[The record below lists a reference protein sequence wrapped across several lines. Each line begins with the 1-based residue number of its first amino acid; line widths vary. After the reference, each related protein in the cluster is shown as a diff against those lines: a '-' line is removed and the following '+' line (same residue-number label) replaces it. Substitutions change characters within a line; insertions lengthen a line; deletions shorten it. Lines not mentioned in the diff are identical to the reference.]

1 MSMNDVNQ
9 PNDSREPQTGQG
21 EPRQSPQ
28 ANETIRPNEYLP
40 VQSGQPLQTNQT
52 SPYQSPQNQY
62 QPIQQGQPST
72 LNTPLGYQSI
82 PPIQPV
88 ASPLPASQSPQPV
101 PYSTM
106 PQQSYMAP
114 AAPQQSYTA
123 PAAPQQQYAASAA
136 QQPSVPY
143 AVPVA
148 GPAVQQ
154 SAQPIAPD
162 PAQQY
167 RQYPQYSQPA
177 APQYPPQPSQP
188 RYQPQYPQYPQ
199 YRPQYPYPAYQT
211 YQPYPPRS
219 VTPAPPVIPVD
230 PRQAWRTW
238 RRKVVGRAM
247 GLTFAYEG
255 MMYAGALIAAAI
267 MAMVASTGLLASGRG
282 TYSSSDGIISLISV
296 AVAFGFLLL
305 MRHRDILTREFWLG
319 GPHLDTY
326 GEPNQRGRMSRYGG
340 GRMRPQWFL
349 VFIVLGLGVQ
359 GSVSLVQMLLSMGG
373 VDLVSPASESIDES
387 AVTVSMWLYIGLVGP
402 ICEEV
407 MFRGVLMKELKP
419 LGKNFAIFTSALAF
433 GLFHDDVVQG
443 TFAFLFGLILGFVA
457 MEYSL
462 VWSIALH
469 IFNNAILSG
478 VIDTLLAGRLSDTG
492 YLVYSIILALV
503 GVIGSVIVFVLYGR
517 SLTQYR
523 RENRSIP
530 DTYAGWAAPA
540 FIAFVVLNA
549 VAAVVSLIAAMV
561 G

>member
-9 PNDSREPQTGQG
+9 SNGSREPQAGQG
-21 EPRQSPQ
+21 ESRQSSQ
-28 ANETIRPNEYLP
+28 ANETIQPNEYLP

-52 SPYQSPQNQY
+52 NPYQSPQNQY

-82 PPIQPV
+82 PPVQPV
-88 ASPLPASQSPQPV
+88 ASPLPASQPPQQV
-101 PYSTM
+101 PYPTM
-106 PQQSYMAP
+106 
-114 AAPQQSYTA
+114 PQQSYTA

-136 QQPSVPY
+136 QQPSAPY
-143 AVPVA
+143 AVPPA
-148 GPAVQQ
+148 GQAVP
-154 SAQPIAPD
+154 QPTQPVM
-162 PAQQY
+162 PNSTQQY
-167 RQYPQYSQPA
+167 QQYPQYAQYAEPA
-177 APQYPPQPSQP
+177 APQYPPQPEY
-188 RYQPQYPQYPQ
+188 RPQYPQYPQ
-199 YRPQYPYPAYQT
+199 YRPQYSYPAYQT
-211 YQPYPPRS
+211 YQPYPPRP
-219 VTPAPPVIPVD
+219 VTPVPPAIPVD

-267 MAMVASTGLLASGRG
+267 MAMAASTGLFASGRG

-305 MRHRDILTREFWLG
+305 MRRRDILTREFWLG

-373 VDLVSPASESIDES
+373 VDLISPTSESINES

-478 VIDTLLAGRLSDTG
+478 VIDTLLAGRLSDSG
-492 YLVYSIILALV
+492 YVVYSIILALV
-503 GVIGSVIVFVLYGR
+503 GVIGSVVVLAFYGR

-530 DTYAGWAAPA
+530 DTYAGWASPA

-549 VAAVVSLIAAMV
+549 VVAIASLIAAMV

>member
-1 MSMNDVNQ
+1 
-9 PNDSREPQTGQG
+9 
-21 EPRQSPQ
+21 
-28 ANETIRPNEYLP
+28 
-40 VQSGQPLQTNQT
+40 
-52 SPYQSPQNQY
+52 
-62 QPIQQGQPST
+62 
-72 LNTPLGYQSI
+72 
-82 PPIQPV
+82 
-88 ASPLPASQSPQPV
+88 
-101 PYSTM
+101 M
-106 PQQSYMAP
+106 PQQ
-114 AAPQQSYTA
+114 
-123 PAAPQQQYAASAA
+123 
-136 QQPSVPY
+136 
-143 AVPVA
+143 
-148 GPAVQQ
+148 
-154 SAQPIAPD
+154 
-162 PAQQY
+162 
-167 RQYPQYSQPA
+167 YP
-177 APQYPPQPSQP
+177 
-188 RYQPQYPQYPQ
+188 PQYPQYQPYAQQYAGQYPPQSQYQQNPYQPQ

-211 YQPYPPRS
+211 YQPYPPRP
-219 VTPAPPVIPVD
+219 VTPVPPAIPVD

-238 RRKVVGRAM
+238 RRKVVGRAV

-255 MMYAGALIAAAI
+255 MMYAGAIIAAAI
-267 MAMVASTGLLASGRG
+267 VAMAAATGLFASGRG
-282 TYSSSDGIISLISV
+282 TYSSDDGIISLISV

-326 GEPNQRGRMSRYGG
+326 GEPNQRGRVSRYGG

-373 VDLVSPASESIDES
+373 VDLVSPTSESINES

-478 VIDTLLAGRLSDTG
+478 VIDTLFAGQLSDNG
-492 YLVYSIILALV
+492 YLVYSIILALA
-503 GVIGSVIVFVLYGR
+503 GVIGSAIVLVLYGR
-517 SLTQYR
+517 SLAQYR

-530 DTYAGWAAPA
+530 DTYAGWTSPA

-549 VAAVVSLIAAMV
+549 VVAIVSFIGAMM

>member
-1 MSMNDVNQ
+1 M
-9 PNDSREPQTGQG
+9 
-21 EPRQSPQ
+21 
-28 ANETIRPNEYLP
+28 
-40 VQSGQPLQTNQT
+40 
-52 SPYQSPQNQY
+52 
-62 QPIQQGQPST
+62 
-72 LNTPLGYQSI
+72 
-82 PPIQPV
+82 
-88 ASPLPASQSPQPV
+88 
-101 PYSTM
+101 
-106 PQQSYMAP
+106 
-114 AAPQQSYTA
+114 PQQSYTA

-136 QQPSVPY
+136 QQPSAPY
-143 AVPVA
+143 AVPPA
-148 GPAVQQ
+148 GQAVPQ
-154 SAQPIAPD
+154 SAQPVMPNST
-162 PAQQY
+162 QQY
-167 RQYPQYSQPA
+167 QQYPQYAQYAQPA
-177 APQYPPQPSQP
+177 APPYRPQPAQP
-188 RYQPQYPQYPQ
+188 QYRPQYSQYPQYQ
-199 YRPQYPYPAYQT
+199 QQYPYPAYQT
-211 YQPYPPRS
+211 YQPYPPRP
-219 VTPAPPVIPVD
+219 VTPAPPAIPVD

-255 MMYAGALIAAAI
+255 MMYAGAIIASGIVAMAAA
-267 MAMVASTGLLASGRG
+267 TGLFASGRG

-305 MRHRDILTREFWLG
+305 MRRRDILTREFWLG

-326 GEPNQRGRMSRYGG
+326 GEPNQRGRVSRYGG

-373 VDLVSPASESIDES
+373 VDLVSPTSESINES

-478 VIDTLLAGRLSDTG
+478 VIDTLLAGRLSDSG
-492 YLVYSIILALV
+492 YLMYSIVLALI
-503 GVIGSVIVFVLYGR
+503 GVIGSAIVLALYGR
-517 SLTQYR
+517 SLAQYR

-530 DTYAGWAAPA
+530 DTYAGWTSPA

-549 VAAVVSLIAAMV
+549 VVAIASLIAAMV